1 MATRRVRLMA
11 AAGCAIGLAA
21 AAFAASFPGAVDR
34 VAAAPPVGVVA
45 RGTESGSGRA
55 TAEAGAIAPDRDR
68 SPVDVVL
75 AADERW
81 LATAN
86 QTANSVSLVR
96 VADGVVLDEVA
107 VGERPAALCRTPD
120 SRHLLVTSAYG
131 GELTVLEVAG
141 ERLRVERRI
150 EIGFEPTGVAVT
162 QDGQRAY
169 VARAA
174 HGQVVEVDL
183 ASGRIAHEIAV
194 GRWPRYLAL
203 SPDGT
208 RLAVGVSG
216 DRGVAVVDTAER
228 KLLYQEQFH
237 GINLGHMQVSRDN
250 KQVYF
255 PWAAYRHNAI
265 TPQMI
270 RLGWVLGSRLA
281 RVRLDKETRR
291 EAISLDVPGK
301 AVADPFGVALT
312 PDEQWLLTAAS
323 GTQELLVYRLSD
335 LPLKPYAN
343 LDLIDPALARS
354 ESRFWRIPLGGRPM
368 GMRVSA
374 DGKLAYV
381 ANYLD
386 NSVQVVDIHGQEV
399 ARRIFLG
406 GPAEP
411 SLARRGEAIF
421 YDGKRS
427 LDQWYSCHTCHY
439 EGGSNAERMDT
450 FNDGTPNTFKTVLPL
465 YNVNDTAPWTW
476 HGWQTDLRDAMHASL
491 SGTMLGP
498 EPTEADVD
506 AVLAYMTNLK
516 SPPNPYRG
524 PKNTLSA
531 AAQRGEQVF
540 RSEKANCV
548 RCHSGPQ
555 FTDGKIHDVGLGAPT
570 DRYNG
575 YNTPSLRGVFRKV
588 RLLHDGRAH
597 SLEDVLSGD
606 HNPEKVTGKG
616 ALTAAEQSDLIEYLK
631 TL

>member
-1 MATRRVRLMA
+1 MALRRVRLLGAASLSIVLA
-11 AAGCAIGLAA
+11 AAGIAA
-21 AAFAASFPGAVDR
+21 LVPGAAHN
-34 VAAAPPVGVVA
+34 VAAEPAADSASATP
-45 RGTESGSGRA
+45 ESA
-55 TAEAGAIAPDRDR
+55 KVLANVDR

-75 AADERW
+75 AADESW

-86 QTANSVSLVR
+86 QTSNSVSLVR
-96 VADGVVLDEVA
+96 VADGAVLDEVL
-107 VGERPAALCRTPD
+107 VGERPAALVRTSD
-120 SRHLLVTSAYG
+120 SQRLLVTSAYS
-131 GELTVLEVAG
+131 GELTVIAVSA

-162 QDGQRAY
+162 SDGQRVY

-174 HGQVVEVDL
+174 SGQVVEVEL
-183 ASGRIAHEIAV
+183 ASGRVTHEIPV

-203 SPDGT
+203 SPDGS

-216 DRGVAVVDTAER
+216 DRGVAVVDTAAR
-228 KLLYQEQFH
+228 KMLYQEQFH

-250 KQVYF
+250 KHVYF

-281 RVRLDKETRR
+281 RVRLDEETRR

-301 AVADPFGVALT
+301 AVADPFGVGLT

-343 LDLIDPALARS
+343 LDLIDPSLPRNP
-354 ESRFWRIPLGGRPM
+354 SRFWRIPLGGRPM

-374 DGKLAYV
+374 NGQLAFV

-386 NSVQVVDIHGQEV
+386 NSVQVVDIHGKEI

-411 SLARRGEAIF
+411 SLARRGAAIF

-465 YNVNDTAPWTW
+465 YNVGATAPWTW
-476 HGWQTDLRDAMHASL
+476 HGWQTDLRDAMRASL
-491 SGTMLGP
+491 EGTMLGP
-498 EPTEADVD
+498 EPTEDDVD
-506 AVLAYMTNLK
+506 AIMAYLSNLK

-540 RSEKANCV
+540 RGEKANCV

-570 DRYNG
+570 DRYDG
-575 YNTPSLRGVFRKV
+575 YNTPSLLGVFRKV

-597 SLEDVLSGD
+597 SLEDVLAGD

-616 ALTAAEQSDLIEYLK
+616 ALTPAEQSDLIEYLK

>member
-1 MATRRVRLMA
+1 MASRRVRLIGVASLAIVLA
-11 AAGCAIGLAA
+11 AAG
-21 AAFAASFPGAVDR
+21 FAVSWPGSADKIA
-34 VAAAPPVGVVA
+34 VAAPVESPPA
-45 RGTESGSGRA
+45 NM
-55 TAEAGAIAPDRDR
+55 DR

-75 AADERW
+75 AGDERW

-86 QTANSVSLVR
+86 QTSHTVSLVR

-107 VGERPAALCRTPD
+107 VGERPAALARTPD
-120 SRHLLVTSAYG
+120 SRRLLVTSAYA

-141 ERLRVERRI
+141 DRLRVERRI
-150 EIGFEPTGVAVT
+150 EIGYEPTGVAVAN
-162 QDGQRAY
+162 DGQRAY
-169 VARAA
+169 VARASN
-174 HGQVVEVDL
+174 GQVVEVEL
-183 ASGRIAHEIAV
+183 QSGRITHEIPV

-216 DRGVAVVDTAER
+216 DRGVAVVDTAAR
-228 KLLYQEQFH
+228 KMLYQEQFH

-281 RVRLDKETRR
+281 RVRLDEETRR

-301 AVADPFGVALT
+301 AVADPFGVGLT
-312 PDEQWLLTAAS
+312 PDEKWLLTAAS
-323 GTQELLVYRLSD
+323 GTQELLVYRLED

-343 LDLIDPALARS
+343 LDLVDPALARNPN
-354 ESRFWRIPLGGRPM
+354 RFWRIPLGGRPM
-368 GMRVSA
+368 GMRVGA
-374 DGKLAYV
+374 DGQFAYV

-386 NSVQVVDIHGQEV
+386 NSVQVVDIHGKEI

-465 YNVNDTAPWTW
+465 YNLNDTAPWTW
-476 HGWQTDLRDAMHASL
+476 HGWQTDLRDAMRASL

-498 EPTEADVD
+498 EPTDDDVE
-506 AVLAYMTNLK
+506 AVLTYLTHLK
-516 SPPNPYRG
+516 SPPNPHRG
-524 PKNTLSA
+524 PKNTVSA

-540 RSEKANCV
+540 RGEKANCI
-548 RCHSGPQ
+548 RCHAGPQ

-570 DRYNG
+570 DRYDG

-597 SLEDVLSGD
+597 SLEEVLAGD

-616 ALTAAEQSDLIEYLK
+616 ALTPAEQSDLIEYLK